1 MTDLLSQLKNIHIN
15 SLHSFIKLIDI
26 TILVIIWTFIFTR
39 IWINFEFLS
48 RCNQISKTIFSGTIF
63 DIISLMQTL
72 FKFFQQLFS
81 AIRSKQI
88 LNNMVK
94 FCLFFF
100 SFLIYHCLFLL
111 KLLLDFKIYVEIWYL
126 QLAWDLWHFLV
137 F

>member
-48 RCNQISKTIFSGTIF
+48 RCNQISKTIFSRTIF

-111 KLLLDFKIYVEIWYL
+111 NLLLDFKIYVEIWYL

>member
-15 SLHSFIKLIDI
+15 SLYSFIKLIDI

-72 FKFFQQLFS
+72 FKFFQQLFC

-94 FCLFFF
+94 FCLLFL
-100 SFLIYHCLFLL
+100 SFLIYHGLFLL
-111 KLLLDFKIYVEIWYL
+111 NLLLDFKIYVEIWYL